1 MKRGGMY
8 NRDGEETSGCLIA
21 ILLGVIAL
29 FALAAGLV
37 LKAIPYVIAAAL
49 IA

>member
-1 MKRGGMY
+1 MSGGMY
-8 NRDGEETSGCLIA
+8 NRDGEETSGCLMA
-21 ILLGVIAL
+21 ILLAIIAL
-29 FALAAGLV
+29 FALSAGLF